1 MSILVGK
8 ETRVLVQGI
17 TGQAGAFHTDKMLEY
32 RTRVVAGVTPG
43 KAGTAV
49 HGVPVFNSVTRAV
62 QDTGASASIIFVP
75 APFAFDA
82 VLEAVD
88 AGVALI
94 VVITEGIP
102 TWDMVRIT
110 RALQD
115 HPVRII
121 GPNCPGVI
129 TPEACK
135 LGIMPG
141 YIHRP
146 GPIGVVSRSG
156 TLTYDS
162 VYQLT
167 QAGLGQTTCVGI
179 GGDPVLGSTFTDM
192 LRLFQ
197 DDAETEAIVLIGEI
211 GGTGEEEAA
220 AFIKAHVT
228 KPVFAFIAGQMAPKE
243 KRMGHAGA
251 IVAGGHGTAA
261 EKMAALK
268 AAGVTVIESPAAIGQ
283 TVKSVLA
290 QQGVVRS

>member
-8 ETRVLVQGI
+8 DTRVLVQGI
-17 TGQAGAFHTDKMLEY
+17 TGQAGAFHTEKMLEY
-32 RTRVVAGVTPG
+32 RTKVVAGVTPG

-49 HGVPVFNSVTRAV
+49 HGVPVFNSVAGAV
-62 QDTGASASIIFVP
+62 KQTGANASVIFVP
-75 APFAFDA
+75 APFALDA

-88 AGVALI
+88 AGVGLI
-94 VVITEGIP
+94 VVITEGLP
-102 TWDMVRIT
+102 TWDMVRVK

-115 HPVRII
+115 HPVRIV

-129 TPEACK
+129 TPDVCK

-141 YIHRP
+141 YIHRR

-167 QAGLGQTTCVGI
+167 EAGLGQSTCVGI
-179 GGDPVLGSTFTDM
+179 GGDPVLGSTFTDI

-197 DDAETEAIVLIGEI
+197 DDPETEAIVLIGEI

-251 IVAGGHGTAA
+251 IVAGGRGTAA
-261 EKMAALK
+261 EKKAALK
-268 AAGVTVIESPAAIGQ
+268 AAGVTVVDSPAAIGSA
-283 TVKSVLA
+283 VKA
-290 QQGVVRS
+290 AFRPRA